1 MIEALIALAI
11 TILVVGLIAGL
22 VIFLIRRAPFI
33 PAPFG
38 QWAEYVVIVI
48 AVLVILLRALPLLG
62 VSV

>member
-1 MIEALIALAI
+1 MIEALIALAT
-11 TILVVGLIAGL
+11 TILVVGLI
-22 VIFLIRRAPFI
+22 IFLIRRAPFI

-48 AVLVILLRALPLLG
+48 AVLIILLRALPLLG

>member
-11 TILVVGLIAGL
+11 TILVVGVIAGL
-22 VIFLIRRAPFI
+22 IIFLIRRAPFI

-38 QWAEYVVIVI
+38 QWAVYVVIVI
-48 AVLVILLRALPLLG
+48 AVLIILLRALPLLG

>member
-22 VIFLIRRAPFI
+22 GIFLIRRKPFI

-38 QWAEYVVIVI
+38 QWAEYVVIVV
-48 AVLVILLRALPLLG
+48 AVLIILLRALPLLG

>member
-22 VIFLIRRAPFI
+22 IIFLIRRAPFI
-33 PAPFG
+33 PAPVG
-38 QWAEYVVIVI
+38 QWVEYVVIVI
-48 AVLVILLRALPLLG
+48 AVLFILLRALPLLG

>member
-22 VIFLIRRAPFI
+22 IIFLIRRAPFI
-33 PAPFG
+33 LAPFG
-38 QWAEYVVIVI
+38 QWAEYIVIVI
-48 AVLVILLRALPLLG
+48 AVLIILLRALPLLG